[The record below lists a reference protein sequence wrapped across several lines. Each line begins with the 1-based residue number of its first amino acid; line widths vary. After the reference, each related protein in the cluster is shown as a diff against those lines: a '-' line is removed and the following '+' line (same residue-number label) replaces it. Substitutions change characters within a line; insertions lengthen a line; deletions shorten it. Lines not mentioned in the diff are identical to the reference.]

1 VKFVRYQGNSGP
13 QYGVVEDDGT
23 VRELSGCPFGDY
35 SIGASAGTID
45 QLSLLAPVDPPRVIG
60 VGSNYIAH
68 IEEMGLPTPPF
79 PMLFLLPPT
88 TVIGPGDSIVY
99 PREGERVEFEGELVI
114 VIGKPARRVSEA
126 EALDYVLGYTIGN
139 DVSERVIQFAEMKMG
154 AIMIGKSFDTFK
166 PLGPIIATDIDPS
179 NVDLTTR
186 VNGEVRQ
193 DANTSDLLF
202 PAAKLVSYMSEAM
215 TLLPG
220 DVIYSGTP
228 AGVGQ
233 IAPGDTI
240 DIEIQGIGTLSNSV
254 VAED

>member
-1 VKFVRYQGNSGP
+1 MKFVRYQGSNAP

-23 VRELSGCPFGDY
+23 VRELSGSPFGDY

>member
-1 VKFVRYQGNSGP
+1 
-13 QYGVVEDDGT
+13 
-23 VRELSGCPFGDY
+23 
-35 SIGASAGTID
+35 
-45 QLSLLAPVDPPRVIG
+45 
-60 VGSNYIAH
+60 
-68 IEEMGLPTPPF
+68 
-79 PMLFLLPPT
+79 
-88 TVIGPGDSIVY
+88 
-99 PREGERVEFEGELVI
+99 
-114 VIGKPARRVSEA
+114 
-126 EALDYVLGYTIGN
+126 LDYVLGYTIGN

>member
-1 VKFVRYQGNSGP
+1 MKFVRYQGSGGA

-23 VRELSGCPFGDY
+23 VRDLSGCPFGEY
-35 SIGASAGTID
+35 SIGGAAGAID
-45 QLSLLAPVDPPRVIG
+45 DLNLLAPVDPPRVIG
-60 VGSNYIAH
+60 VGSNYVAH

-79 PMLFLLPPT
+79 PMLFLLPST
-88 TVIGPGDSIVY
+88 TVIGSGDSIVY
-99 PREGERVEFEGELVI
+99 PRQGERVEFEGELVI
-114 VIGKPARRVSEA
+114 VIGKRARRVSES

-186 VNGEVRQ
+186 VNGELRQ
-193 DANTSDLLF
+193 HGNTSDLLF

-228 AGVGQ
+228 AGVGP

-240 DIEIQGIGTLSNSV
+240 DIEIAGIGVLSNSI